1 MGNKIKYHEDKKLAH
16 ERDVE
21 RPLKSWTCIYGMI
34 LSSLAGQL
42 LYFSKIN
49 SKSNVE
55 CQRDRADYA
64 ESEKKKIGKK
74 VHCMADWDR
83 HVHTGQVNVTQS

>member
-1 MGNKIKYHEDKKLAH
+1 
-16 ERDVE
+16 
-21 RPLKSWTCIYGMI
+21 

-42 LYFSKIN
+42 LYISKIN

-64 ESEKKKIGKK
+64 ESEKKKKHRQKSTLHGRLRPTCTHRAGK
-74 VHCMADWDR
+74 R
-83 HVHTGQVNVTQS
+83 